1 MLPTSNPLSGLR
13 HSFPHLL
20 GEVADSSQVIVSS
33 RIARRWLKKAA
44 FLKVVLLSLVAG
56 WQPLLMTSQW
66 WAAGSGGKSPSSQ
79 LLSGQTVLQM
89 SGLQVPKKLKMPGPV
104 KPSPHQWHHRKLQAF
119 QLLCLASPK
128 QDTVPEDVGAWCG
141 RHHQAWEG
149 GRGPHWLHSIRWC
162 WLELFTFTSSWKN
175 RNCRQRYFMTC
186 SWVPGTVLLQ
196 YLGIGRQN
204 STVLQVFF
212 SLWLPYELPDTVPLL
227 YMHYLI

>member
-20 GEVADSSQVIVSS
+20 GEVADSSQVTVSS
-33 RIARRWLKKAA
+33 RIACPWLKKAA
-44 FLKVVLLSLVAG
+44 FLKA
-56 WQPLLMTSQW
+56 
-66 WAAGSGGKSPSSQ
+66 
-79 LLSGQTVLQM
+79 VLQM

-186 SWVPGTVLLQ
+186 SWVPGTVLLR
-196 YLGIGRQN
+196 YLGIGRRN